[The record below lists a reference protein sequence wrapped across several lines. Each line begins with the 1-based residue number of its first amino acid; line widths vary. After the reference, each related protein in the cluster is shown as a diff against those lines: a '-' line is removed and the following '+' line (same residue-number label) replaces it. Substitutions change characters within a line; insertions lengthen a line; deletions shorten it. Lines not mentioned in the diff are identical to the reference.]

1 MLVGVPK
8 EIKDHEYRVG
18 LTPAG
23 VHALCQLGH
32 EVYVESNAGARIGF
46 FDGEYAAAGA
56 RLVASS
62 REVFAADMVVKVKE
76 LQPREFSLVRRGQI
90 LFGYLHLAPDIALL
104 DAMLACGVSAI
115 AYETVTD
122 SHGRLPLLAPMSR
135 IAGRL
140 SVQVGAWALQTANG
154 GSGVLLAGV
163 PGVAPAK
170 VVVIGAGTAGT
181 NATQI
186 AVGMGADITVL
197 DIDLERLAHLDELYQ
212 GRLNTGYSETL
223 AINEQVSQADL
234 VIGALLL
241 PGKLAPKLISRELL
255 KNMRPG
261 SVLVDIAIDQG
272 GIAET
277 SRPTS
282 HSEPLFVE
290 EGVVHY
296 CVPNMPAA
304 CARTATLALTQATFP
319 YVLKLADEGLDALS
333 TTSGL
338 ANGLQVHAGKITY
351 RSLAEDV
358 KRPFHSYADIARG

>member
-90 LFGYLHLAPDIALL
+90 LFGYLHLAPDLALL

-122 SHGRLPLLAPMSR
+122 SQGRLPLLAPMSR

-140 SVQVGAWALQTANG
+140 SVQVGAWGLQMANG

-163 PGVAPAK
+163 ARGGPGEK
-170 VVVIGAGTAGT
+170 GGIGAGAAG
-181 NATQI
+181 AKDAPI
-186 AVGMGADITVL
+186 A
-197 DIDLERLAHLDELYQ
+197 
-212 GRLNTGYSETL
+212 
-223 AINEQVSQADL
+223 
-234 VIGALLL
+234 
-241 PGKLAPKLISRELL
+241 P
-255 KNMRPG
+255 
-261 SVLVDIAIDQG
+261 
-272 GIAET
+272 
-277 SRPTS
+277 
-282 HSEPLFVE
+282 
-290 EGVVHY
+290 
-296 CVPNMPAA
+296 
-304 CARTATLALTQATFP
+304 
-319 YVLKLADEGLDALS
+319 
-333 TTSGL
+333 
-338 ANGLQVHAGKITY
+338 
-351 RSLAEDV
+351 
-358 KRPFHSYADIARG
+358 